1 MPPLLITE
9 PQEPFKSI
17 KVNSRKQ
24 ISDLKFRSVFKNGQ
38 NEQKI
43 GLAMKVYVGKNELD
57 NIVN

>member
-1 MPPLLITE
+1 MITQ

-17 KVNSRKQ
+17 KLTQENKV
-24 ISDLKFRSVFKNGQ
+24 SDLKFRSVFKNGQ